1 MIAARLRAA
10 AYAQARIEVHMGDD
24 ELIAVNALLERL
36 LIANYGANPDLF
48 MLLADGDEAMA
59 SDMLSGTC
67 LIHAAARRVMRDRN
81 MPEAA

>member
-1 MIAARLRAA
+1 MIKAKLRAA
-10 AYAQARIEVHMGDD
+10 ADAQARVEVHMGDD

-36 LIANYGANPDLF
+36 LITNYGANPGLL

-59 SDMLSGTC
+59 ADMLSGTC

>member
-1 MIAARLRAA
+1 MIKATLRAA
-10 AYAQARIEVHMGDD
+10 VRAQVRIEVHMGDD

-36 LIANYGANPDLF
+36 LIANYGANPGLL
-48 MLLADGDEAMA
+48 MLLADADEVMA
-59 SDMLSGTC
+59 ADMLSGAC